1 MSSSVSETDQ
11 QAYALRTLGL
21 DAGALRGQLE
31 KLSPWYACFLAP
43 WLPADRAAPLI
54 DTPCGAGNLLWA
66 LRDLGY
72 TAVEGVDGDAGQVA
86 LARELGLPARVGDAI
101 AAVEGKVPGSI
112 ARIFS
117 VDFVEHLSREE
128 AIRFCA
134 AARRALLPGGLLL
147 LRTPSADGPFGAHD
161 RYNDLTHRIG
171 LSAGAAVQ
179 LLQLAGFQA
188 GGVTVVQEAP
198 VPYRLRNRLRRAAFN
213 FSTRLIGAWLEF
225 CGIGAPSV
233 WTRSMWLVARAPL
246 ARDRSADEDLGC
258 SLGRI
263 AATQPAD

>member
-1 MSSSVSETDQ
+1 MGSSVSETDQ

-21 DAGALRGQLE
+21 DASGLKGRLE

-43 WLPADRAAPLI
+43 WLPADRAAAIL

-66 LRDLGY
+66 LRELGY
-72 TAVEGVDGDAGQVA
+72 TAVEGIDGDPGQVA

-101 AAVEGKVPGSI
+101 AAVEEKVPGSV
-112 ARIFS
+112 ARICS
-117 VDFVEHLSREE
+117 VDFIEHLSREE

-134 AARRALLPGGLLL
+134 AAARALAPGGLLL

-161 RYNDLTHRIG
+161 RYNDLTHRMG
-171 LSAGAAVQ
+171 LSAGAAIQ

-198 VPYRLRNRLRRAAFN
+198 VPYRLRNRVRRAAFALT
-213 FSTRLIGAWLEF
+213 TRVLGAWLEF

-233 WTRSMWLVARAPL
+233 WTRSMWLVAQAPEL
-246 ARDRSADEDLGC
+246 PGPQ
-258 SLGRI
+258 G
-263 AATQPAD
+263 